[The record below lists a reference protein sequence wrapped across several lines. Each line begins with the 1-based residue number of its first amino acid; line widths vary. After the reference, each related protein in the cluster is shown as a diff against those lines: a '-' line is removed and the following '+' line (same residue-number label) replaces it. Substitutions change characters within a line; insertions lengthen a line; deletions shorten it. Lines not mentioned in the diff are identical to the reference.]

1 MPICGKI
8 ERNIFRKHNPLSG
21 FFYMDEVVIL
31 SQSRI
36 ICKAFISSLCR
47 IKLFIMLNSH
57 IEEIN
62 ECISHLMTALFIV
75 IQNFVIVTQ
84 LNVTTYYIIKC
95 NPIIRPH
102 CIRHFIMRTVS

>member
-1 MPICGKI
+1 MLLMGGKI

-21 FFYMDEVVIL
+21 FFLWV
-31 SQSRI
+31 
-36 ICKAFISSLCR
+36 
-47 IKLFIMLNSH
+47 
-57 IEEIN
+57 IN
-62 ECISHLMTALFIV
+62 ECISKLMTALFIV